1 MFRVDIGR
9 WVPKFILNDKNGYAL
24 AKAIEAALNSMNAN
38 IRKAVGVLL
47 YVDEMPEW
55 RLDELAEELD
65 CLYDYDA
72 DIESKRI
79 WIKNAIPYYRIY
91 GTPNAIKQFLNG
103 YFDSVEVEENWNY
116 GGEPFHFRVTVEE
129 EWNPSNEEWA
139 RKAIER
145 AKNVRSVLD
154 SLRAGCHCS
163 IAIMAEPGTWTKFS
177 YPMTGDS
184 QKTGTWPNAAHIG
197 VIDKPG
203 LAADASGEGTNFP
216 YTETGTIPGLA
227 HIGSIDS
234 ASAAAEASIVE
245 QKYPYQMTSA
255 DLNAGTVPDG
265 NTIFGGSDKS
275 IQAAKADDT
284 YAAIVYKICG
294 QDEI

>member
-1 MFRVDIGR
+1 MFTFEVKD
-9 WVPKFILNDKNGYAL
+9 WVPQFILDDKNGYAI
-24 AKAIEAALNSMNAN
+24 AKAIEAAMQYLNTTILQS
-38 IRKAVGVLL
+38 
-47 YVDEMPEW
+47 VDQFTEVEDMPEW
-55 RLDELAEELD
+55 RLDELAWETN
-65 CLYDYDA
+65 CLYDYNA
-72 DIESKRI
+72 DVETKRR
-79 WIKNAIPYYRIY
+79 WIINAIPYYRLY
-91 GTPNAIKQFLNG
+91 GTPKAIYNYIG
-103 YFDSVEVEENWNY
+103 SYFDSAEVEENWIYN
-116 GGEPFHFRVTVEE
+116 GEPYHFRVIVDG

-177 YPMTGDS
+177 YPMTRDS

-203 LAADASGEGTNFP
+203 LAADASGEGTTFP
-216 YTETGTIPGLA
+216 YTETGTIPGPA
-227 HIGSIDS
+227 HIGSLDS
-234 ASAAAEASIVE
+234 ASTAAEASIVE

-255 DLNAGTVPDG
+255 DLNAGTVPDE